1 MSTVAEKKLNFFEKL
16 LAGLVFMLVSEMPHN
31 QKDAM
36 VKKTKAYVNKCAT
49 EVDYAEY
56 VENTL
61 YELYRGLI
69 DLSKHVAS
77 GFTSSYFIE

>member
-1 MSTVAEKKLNFFEKL
+1 MSTVAFFKLNFFEKL

-49 EVDYAEY
+49 EVD
-56 VENTL
+56 L
-61 YELYRGLI
+61 C
-69 DLSKHVAS
+69 
-77 GFTSSYFIE
+77 